1 MCWTLDRVKEQVQS
15 VKSDNGSR
23 GPSGPIEWV
32 SVGDKSTFYLRE
44 VAVKMELKSKR
55 RKV

>member
-1 MCWTLDRVKEQVQS
+1 MDFRQGERTGTQS

-32 SVGDKSTFYLRE
+32 SVGEKSTFYLRQ
-44 VAVKMELKSKR
+44 VAVKMKLKSKR
-55 RKV
+55 RKA

>member
-1 MCWTLDRVKEQVQS
+1 M
-15 VKSDNGSR
+15 KSDNGSR
-23 GPSGPIEWV
+23 GPSGLIEWV

-55 RKV
+55 GKA